1 MNHIV
6 KNHLKIWKY
15 DGQDVRITEDCAAVE
30 FPFTIYIDGEEF
42 ATAVCSPTG
51 LEQLTVGFLAS
62 EGIIRQIDDLASLNI
77 DYDRGFA
84 YAELKIKQTI
94 SKEFYSKRMIGS
106 CCGKS
111 RQFYFYNDAKTAK
124 TVMSKQKISISQCF
138 SLMKDLQSQSGD
150 FLLTGGVHNA
160 ALCTV
165 DGILASFSDIGR
177 HNALDKIYGYCLMNH
192 VPLQDKA
199 IAFSGRISSE
209 VVLKAAKIGVGIL
222 ISKSAPTTLG
232 ISLAEDLGI
241 TAIGFARKD
250 QLNIYSHP
258 SRIIEAADCQD
269 EAVTTKK
276 SQA

>member
-1 MNHIV
+1 MNHRV
-6 KNHLKIWKY
+6 KKHLNIWKY
-15 DGQDVRITEDCAAVE
+15 DGQTIRKTEDCAAVE

-42 ATAVCSPTG
+42 ATAVCSPTD
-51 LEQLTVGFLAS
+51 LEQLAVGFLAS
-62 EGIIRQIDDLASLNI
+62 EGIIRQMDDLDSLDI
-77 DYDRGFA
+77 DQARGFA
-84 YAELKIKQTI
+84 YAALKRKQTI

-124 TVMSKQKISISQCF
+124 TVMSKQQISITQCF
-138 SLMKDLQSQSGD
+138 RLMADLQTQSED

-160 ALCTV
+160 ALCTADDIMV
-165 DGILASFSDIGR
+165 SFSDIGR

-192 VPLQDKA
+192 VPLHDKI

-209 VVLKAAKIGVGIL
+209 IVLKAAKIGVGIL

-241 TAIGFARKD
+241 TAIGFVRKN

-258 SRIIEAADCQD
+258 HRIIEAADD
-269 EAVTTKK
+269 LEEDATTK
-276 SQA
+276 